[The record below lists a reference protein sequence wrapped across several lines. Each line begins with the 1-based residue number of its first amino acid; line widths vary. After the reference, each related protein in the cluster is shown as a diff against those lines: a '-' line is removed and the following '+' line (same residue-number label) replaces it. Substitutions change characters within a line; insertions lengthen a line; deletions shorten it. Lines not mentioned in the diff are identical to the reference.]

1 MEAIQCRHP
10 ARSYGLYLK
19 DQWLQFQINTL
30 AQRGISPFQNA
41 QQFSELCST
50 SSSQDK
56 AKLAEFYLHNLAL
69 PNEVSWDP
77 NTALGDMQLME
88 FASWLNHEDQRAA
101 EVKSAMNKEL
111 NEPLLIRAEPE
122 DPIALISAHQN
133 LSTDPTA
140 SLRFMDKQAQ
150 AIAHFEDM
158 ERLLGE
164 NATQACARRWNTM
177 AHSLKIQEYH
187 TPTRMKEALVRVALY
202 KKSMQSLQASWI
214 GLKLS
219 PPLLLGMTEGSIEE
233 DGSEQWEEVN
243 RTAGFH
249 VSRGDTTTE
258 AWDVRVAV
266 KALKDEEL
274 D

>member
-1 MEAIQCRHP
+1 M
-10 ARSYGLYLK
+10 
-19 DQWLQFQINTL
+19 
-30 AQRGISPFQNA
+30 
-41 QQFSELCST
+41 
-50 SSSQDK
+50 
-56 AKLAEFYLHNLAL
+56 
-69 PNEVSWDP
+69 
-77 NTALGDMQLME
+77 
-88 FASWLNHEDQRAA
+88 
-101 EVKSAMNKEL
+101 
-111 NEPLLIRAEPE
+111 
-122 DPIALISAHQN
+122 
-133 LSTDPTA
+133 
-140 SLRFMDKQAQ
+140 
-150 AIAHFEDM
+150 
-158 ERLLGE
+158 
-164 NATQACARRWNTM
+164 
-177 AHSLKIQEYH
+177 
-187 TPTRMKEALVRVALY
+187 RVALY